1 MTSTTFE
8 TAKVGDRVWCIRRG
22 GGEILETGCSD
33 DYPIY
38 VSFEGGDS
46 ATYTICG
53 LFSNNDVTRSLFWDE
68 VVIVAPVK
76 PIPELEVDAKV
87 LVWVS
92 PEHKH
97 RRHFSHFSN
106 NGDINTFD
114 AGSTS
119 FSRLH
124 AASVTTWPFWEVA
137 E

>member
-8 TAKVGDRVWCIRRG
+8 TAKVGDRVWCIHSG
-22 GGEILETGCSD
+22 WGEIRGTQWTD
-33 DYPIY
+33 RYPISVY
-38 VSFEGGDS
+38 FPNEEFK
-46 ATYTICG
+46 TYTVDG
-53 LFSNNDVTRSLFWDE
+53 LYTVDDITQSLFWDE

-76 PIPELEVDAKV
+76 PAPELEVDAKV

-97 RRHFSHFSN
+97 RRHFSHFAS

-124 AASVTTWPFWEVA
+124 AASVTTWPYWEKA